1 MKKIFFLSQKQEK
14 IKLLKQRLVEKESQ
28 GDYVFG
34 DPNSED
40 PLTGLLSKDTLI
52 VPDFITGEGTS
63 DSAFGAGLSCQTR
76 SSRASASDF
85 EFSESY
91 L

>member
-1 MKKIFFLSQKQEK
+1 MLQKEEK
-14 IKLLKQRLVEKESQ
+14 IKVLKQRLAERDAAR
-28 GDYVFG
+28 GG
-34 DPNSED
+34 
-40 PLTGLLSKDTLI
+40 TGHIPKDSLI
-52 VPDFITGEGTS
+52 VADFVTGEGTS
-63 DSAFGAGLSCQTR
+63 DSAIGGGISVYTR

>member
-1 MKKIFFLSQKQEK
+1 M
-14 IKLLKQRLVEKESQ
+14 LKNRLAERDALKGGSGIV
-28 GDYVFG
+28 
-34 DPNSED
+34 
-40 PLTGLLSKDTLI
+40 KDSLI
-52 VPDFITGEGTS
+52 VADFVTGEGTS
-63 DSAFGAGLSCQTR
+63 DSAIGGGISVYTR